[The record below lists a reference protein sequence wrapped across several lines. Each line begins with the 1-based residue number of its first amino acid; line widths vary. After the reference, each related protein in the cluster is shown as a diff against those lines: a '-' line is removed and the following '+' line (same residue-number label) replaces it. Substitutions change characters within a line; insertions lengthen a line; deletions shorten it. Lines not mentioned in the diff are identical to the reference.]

1 MSLDYNAPLIFAPL
15 AAYFYALGLLNTGR
29 RPKLV
34 DGRSDFLLLASGLSG
49 LIVFG
54 PLGLSWVQPR
64 FGQVDPLQVL
74 RLLVLYAIV
83 ALLWSSRY
91 NRRVV
96 VYNVDSERVR
106 SALESRAEGTGFRE
120 SFRGLEDP
128 ENRRGIAVEPSPRTH
143 SATIDFAGDWEE
155 GDIQE
160 WKEGLKVALEAM
172 LPARPKSWFPYFLF
186 TASCATM
193 MFPLVALLITQPRAR
208 AAFWML
214 FRQFQGG

>member
-1 MSLDYNAPLIFAPL
+1 MSDYNAPLIFAPL

-34 DGRSDFLLLASGLSG
+34 DGRTDFLLLASGLSG

-64 FGQVDPLQVL
+64 IGQVDPLQVL
-74 RLLVLYAIV
+74 RLLILYAIV

-91 NRRVV
+91 ARRVV
-96 VYNVDSERVR
+96 VYNVDPDRVR
-106 SALESRAEGTGFRE
+106 AALESRAEGTDFRE
-120 SFRGLEDP
+120 SFRGLEDAT
-128 ENRRGIAVEPSPRTH
+128 NRRGIAVEPSPRTH
-143 SATIDFAGDWEE
+143 SATVDFAGNWDEAA
-155 GDIQE
+155 IQE

-172 LPARPKSWFPYFLF
+172 PQARPKSWFPYLLF
-186 TASCATM
+186 AASCATM
-193 MFPLVALLITQPRAR
+193 VSPLAALLITQPRAR

-214 FRQFQGG
+214 FRQIQGG